1 MSVEEETPWKN
12 GYWFHKAQKCFLYVV
27 YIANEANQ
35 AFEPCKIMHKIISY
49 FFCLDNP
56 FVQVL
61 NVVVV
66 VKDNIRCK
74 KGIICIAH
82 KIYKYVVPI
91 V

>member
-1 MSVEEETPWKN
+1 MNIEK
-12 GYWFHKAQKCFLYVV
+12 KKCFLYVV

-74 KGIICIAH
+74 KRYYLLLELIKKTITLQQIIYGVGANVC
-82 KIYKYVVPI
+82 P
-91 V
+91 